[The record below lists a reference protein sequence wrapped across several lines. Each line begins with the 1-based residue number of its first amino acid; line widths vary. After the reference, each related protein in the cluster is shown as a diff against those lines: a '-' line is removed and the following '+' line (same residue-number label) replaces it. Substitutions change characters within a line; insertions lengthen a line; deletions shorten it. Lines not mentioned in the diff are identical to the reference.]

1 MQPRDL
7 PLILTKYV
15 TVLTHLIIIFS
26 HFSSKTIFCIIF
38 SKHPHSTQSYTLLI
52 QFQSHLSL
60 LTIHILT
67 NMVHCFK
74 GYQHIINN
82 KVVTRKSTLVFTLM
96 WGNKRFSLLAKT
108 LEASL
113 DTTLLRLMGL
123 YQVLFVG
130 FFTFGISIMWVSLN
144 FGRMIPWLRKLRTV
158 CVTQLPTT
166 DQ

>member
-1 MQPRDL
+1 MCDIYGAPWHAVTPFNNHYSTDCFGNTDSPFAQSKNKYREKGSPWHKPLVGVMQPRDL
-7 PLILTKYV
+7 PLILTKYA

-82 KVVTRKSTLVFTLM
+82 KAVTHKGTLVFTLM

-108 LEASL
+108 L
-113 DTTLLRLMGL
+113 
-123 YQVLFVG
+123 
-130 FFTFGISIMWVSLN
+130 
-144 FGRMIPWLRKLRTV
+144 
-158 CVTQLPTT
+158 
-166 DQ
+166 